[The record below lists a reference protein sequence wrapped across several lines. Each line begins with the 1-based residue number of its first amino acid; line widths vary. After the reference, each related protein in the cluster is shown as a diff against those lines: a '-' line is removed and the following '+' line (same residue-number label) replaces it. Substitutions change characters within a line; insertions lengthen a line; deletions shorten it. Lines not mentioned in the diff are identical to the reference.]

1 MWDEVQIS
9 WCIGGFQDRDFLIHY
24 TVLLFKRPT
33 ISIIEEDKLII
44 YKFSLIKRKLISSFY
59 ILFSLYSL
67 LGFIYTLLPYFYI
80 WKANHSLEFKLRI
93 KSWTLALVYL

>member
-9 WCIGGFQDRDFLIHY
+9 CCIGGFQDRDFLIHY

-80 WKANHSLEFKLRI
+80 WKANHSLR
-93 KSWTLALVYL
+93 A